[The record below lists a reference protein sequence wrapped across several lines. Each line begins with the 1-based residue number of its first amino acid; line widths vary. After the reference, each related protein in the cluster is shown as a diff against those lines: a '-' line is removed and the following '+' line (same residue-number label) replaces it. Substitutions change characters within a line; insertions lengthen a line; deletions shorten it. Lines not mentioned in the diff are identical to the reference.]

1 MYHHRISDWD
11 NAYTNG
17 ANIAGG
23 DRWPDAWVAPAKAYR
38 EESLAR
44 GQGEARP
51 RLWRPAAQPLRPVS
65 ARRRRRK
72 ASSSSSMA
80 ATGCVSIRVSGRIL
94 REGAVDSGYAV
105 AMPTYTLCPENRI
118 AGIVAE
124 IGAGGRKDRRHGRR
138 ANPSDRP
145 FGRRASGCPH
155 GLHQLAAFG
164 AVSQPHPQRHLD
176 LRPARS
182 AGR

>member
-38 EESLAR
+38 EERVAAGKAKLDLAY
-44 GQGEARP
+44 GDRP
-51 RLWRPAAQPLRPVS
+51 RNRFDLFLPDAEPKGLVVFIHGGYWMRFDQSFWSHLAQGRG
-65 ARRRRRK
+65 RR
-72 ASSSSSMA
+72 
-80 ATGCVSIRVSGRIL
+80 
-94 REGAVDSGYAV
+94 GYAV
-105 AMPTYTLCPENRI
+105 AMPTYTLCPENRV

-124 IGAGGRKDRRHGRR
+124 MGQAIEKIAGMVGGPIHL
-138 ANPSDRP
+138 DRP
-145 FGRRASGCPH
+145 FGGRASGDAA
-155 GLHQLAAFG
+155 GLHQLALVESG
-164 AVSQPHPQRHLD
+164 AIPCRQRRLD

-182 AGR
+182 SAR